1 MRFVGSLGLPK
12 KQSRQKSPSENS
24 QQKQHQEKV
33 KRAAVFQA
41 EFRED
46 LAYWIKEDTRI
57 AEKIL
62 DLVEE
67 VLKDPFK
74 GKGKPE
80 ALKHLD
86 PNTWSRRLTL
96 EHRLVYLVSHNKIDF
111 LQARYHY

>member
-1 MRFVGSLGLPK
+1 LPK
-12 KQSRQKSPSENS
+12 KQS
-24 QQKQHQEKV
+24 KQHKPQKNSEQTQYKEKV
-33 KRAAVFQA
+33 ERAAIFQA

-46 LAYWIKEDTRI
+46 LSYWVKEDSRI
-57 AEKIL
+57 ATKIL

-67 VLKDPFK
+67 VLKTPFE

-96 EHRLVYLVSHNKIDF
+96 EHRLVYLVSHNRIDF